1 MNYCLGSPAFRTS
14 THICYKVG
22 LLPENSFGFHLSG
35 NVVIFPLFLKD
46 NIVIYIRFLVNTFF
60 SLSILGMIAH
70 CFLAS
75 RASVKTVSFSFYWSD
90 ESFSSC
96 ERWVIFSCS
105 FQDFLLV
112 FGLYHFYHLLISLC
126 LTYLESLNYLD
137 V

>member
-75 RASVKTVSFSFYWSD
+75 RASVKTAFHFIGAMSHFPLVSDGSFSLAAFKICPCLWLVSFLPFVD
-90 ESFSSC
+90 LF
-96 ERWVIFSCS
+96 
-105 FQDFLLV
+105 V
-112 FGLYHFYHLLISLC
+112 FNLFRLIELSGC
-126 LTYLESLNYLD
+126 IT
-137 V
+137 